1 MRKVNIMSIETVEA
15 SGTHYEVGV
24 SIGTQCREKV
34 IRSLAKLRQH
44 LPLGKTYDQMLEA
57 SQPYLAA
64 TQNAY
69 PQYVEELKG
78 IAEGSGEEFK
88 DVFLMMCEELWET
101 AAWRGCTDMAARGK
115 ATLDGSTLVAH
126 TNDLSP
132 DTEED
137 LVILKIHADGE
148 PQFIGVSPGG
158 IAFSAGFNAAGVSL
172 TGNQLDNNDI
182 RAGVP
187 RLVVV
192 RALLA
197 SKNLSQA
204 ITTCL
209 LPERASSYDNF
220 LADNNGEV
228 YAMEGSATDCEPLY
242 IREDILAHSNHY
254 VSPRMKR
261 FEANP
266 GEIGNSILRLNRCD
280 RMLREN
286 YGQHSPLLFQQLLAD
301 HACYPNSVCKH
312 QNDNATVFS
321 IIIQLETLTA
331 WIGKGRPCETQ
342 YTTYT
347 LTPYES
353 DLL

>member
-1 MRKVNIMSIETVEA
+1 MKSENMSIETVEA
-15 SGTHYEVGV
+15 SGTHFEVGS
-24 SIGTQCREKV
+24 SIGIQCREKV
-34 IRSLAKLRQH
+34 VRSLAKLRQQ
-44 LPLGKTYDQMLEA
+44 LPEGRTYDELVAA
-57 SQPYLAA
+57 SQPYLAS
-64 TQNAY
+64 TKSIY
-69 PQYVEELKG
+69 PQYVEELRG
-78 IAEGSGEEFK
+78 IAEGSGTSFD

-115 ATLDGSTLVAH
+115 ATADGTTLVAH

-132 DTEED
+132 SMEED
-137 LVILKIHADGE
+137 LVILKIHAHGE
-148 PQFIGVSPGG
+148 PEFIGVSAGG
-158 IAFSAGFNAAGVSL
+158 IAISAGYNAAGVSL

-192 RALLA
+192 RAILA

-220 LADNNGEV
+220 LADSNGEV

-242 IREDILAHSNHY
+242 IGADILAHSNHY

-280 RMLREN
+280 RLLREHFGN
-286 YGQHSPLLFQQLLAD
+286 HSALLFQKLLAD
-301 HACYPNSVCKH
+301 HASYPSSICKH
-312 QNDNATVFS
+312 QPDNVTVFS

-331 WIGKGRPCETQ
+331 WIGKGRPCETH

-347 LTPYES
+347 LNPYES
-353 DLL
+353 DRS